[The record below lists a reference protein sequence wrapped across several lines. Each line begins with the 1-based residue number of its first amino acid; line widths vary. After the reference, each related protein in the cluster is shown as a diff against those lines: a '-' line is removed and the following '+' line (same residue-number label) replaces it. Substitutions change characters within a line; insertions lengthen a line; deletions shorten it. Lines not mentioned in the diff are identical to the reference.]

1 MTSEEAAI
9 KSLLDTDMYK
19 LTMHAAVYVNF
30 PDTEVVYKYTNRS
43 AGLSFNK
50 AAIVWLEDQVS
61 KLATLRFTAEEVAY
75 LKEILPFLPAQ
86 YIDYISSPECRMD
99 PATQVQ
105 LLHEQRE
112 GEERYDLNITVTGLW
127 KDTILYE
134 IHMLALISEAYFKF
148 VDTDWV
154 LDGQVEQAYR
164 KTRLLLDN
172 GLVFS
177 EFGTRRRRSLLVQDL
192 VLQGIA
198 EAVADS
204 GTGDTQFIGTSNVY
218 FAKKYGVKPVGTV
231 AHEWYMGIAALTDDY
246 RNANKNAMD
255 FWLNTFGSEQA
266 GLVLT
271 DTFGTDTFLPMFRP
285 PYSDVYDGVRQD
297 SGDPA
302 VFTEKVAHH
311 YLNVL
316 HYPRFSKVICYS
328 DSLNP
333 EKALQYAEVA
343 RAHGMRASF
352 GIGTNFTNDFR
363 RHSAPDAK
371 SEPLNIVFKLLTVN
385 GRPAIKIS
393 DDLGKTMGDPEKVEE
408 VKRELGYIE
417 RTWEGSDEAHRWK
430 D

>member
-9 KSLLDTDMYK
+9 TSLLDTDMYK

-43 AGLSFNK
+43 AGFSFNK
-50 AAIVWLEDQVS
+50 AAIVWLEDQVA
-61 KLATLRFTAEEVAY
+61 KLAQLRFTEEEVAY
-75 LKEILPFLPAQ
+75 LRETLPFLPAQ
-86 YIDYISSPECRMD
+86 YIEYISSPEFRLD
-99 PATQVQ
+99 PTNQVQ
-105 LLHEQRE
+105 FSYDQRDDDEQ
-112 GEERYDLNITVTGLW
+112 YDLNINVEGLW

-164 KTRLLLDN
+164 KTKLLLDN

-177 EFGTRRRRSLLVQDL
+177 EFGTRRRRSLHVQDL
-192 VLQGIA
+192 VLQGITQ
-198 EAVADS
+198 AVEES
-204 GTGDTQFIGTSNVY
+204 GTGNSLFIGTSNIY

-255 FWLNTFGSEQA
+255 FWLNTFGSEHA

-271 DTFGTDTFLPMFRP
+271 DTFGTDNFLTVFRP

-302 VFTEKVAHH
+302 VFTDKVANH

-316 HYPRFSKVICYS
+316 KYPRFSKVICYS

-343 RAHGMRASF
+343 RSRGMKSSF

-363 RHSAPDAK
+363 RHSDPSAK
-371 SEPLNIVFKLLTVN
+371 SEPLNIVFKLITVN

-393 DDLGKTMGDPEKVEE
+393 DDLGKNMGDPNKVEE

-417 RTWEGSDEAHRWK
+417 RTWEGNDEAHRWK